1 MLENRLKKNML
12 SSSEAFEKF
21 STWKNS
27 KTWLNV
33 TVIERGQPED
43 VLPLRI
49 FGLDEDSSHIDV
61 VSDTPHSFGQFDVTG
76 AEFFWEPGRMVVS
89 REDVEWL
96 IFEVGD
102 PE

>member
-1 MLENRLKKNML
+1 ML

-21 STWKNS
+21 SIWKNS
-27 KTWLNV
+27 KIWLNV

-49 FGLDEDSSHIDV
+49 IRLDEESSLVNVIGRVAHTFGL
-61 VSDTPHSFGQFDVTG
+61 FDVTG
-76 AEFFWEPGRMVVS
+76 AEFSWEPGRMVVS

-96 IFEVGD
+96 IFEEEDCISDTSEGD
-102 PE
+102 